1 MYQYIYIV
9 YIYIQMYVYIYI
21 YVYTHFFMYILIF
34 MHICIYICVRCLYMY
49 FHMFVSQVVPGWE
62 VIRLNLKLLADIKE
76 KDKLIIAG
84 DTVRVDAAGTYVHR
98 HTEKHTRSHT
108 DT

>member
-1 MYQYIYIV
+1 
-9 YIYIQMYVYIYI
+9 
-21 YVYTHFFMYILIF
+21 
-34 MHICIYICVRCLYMY
+34 
-49 FHMFVSQVVPGWE
+49 VVPGWE

-84 DTVRVDAAGTYVHR
+84 DTVRVDAAGTYVYR